1 MTGLSTPT
9 PVNHRDVNT
18 DEVLRPTVRA
28 VGPVACD
35 LLPERIDALTRVLAA
50 RDSALLSEF
59 GHLRGDFKDLAL
71 SVRELTAEIKPLAHD
86 RVDSKALE
94 KARAEVH
101 AQQATVSK
109 AWADLFS
116 SPTTKAVIAAIVG
129 AIASAGLLRSCVLVE
144 PPPEPAEAHADGA
157 FWRGR

>member
-1 MTGLSTPT
+1 MTPSPT
-9 PVNHRDVNT
+9 PSANHVREVT

-50 RDSALLSEF
+50 RDSAMLSEL
-59 GHLRGDFKDLAL
+59 GHMRCDLKDLTA
-71 SVRELTAEIKPLAHD
+71 SVRELTVALQPIVQD
-86 RVDSKALE
+86 RVDQ
-94 KARAEVH
+94 RAEEKVRSELH
-101 AQQATVSK
+101 QRQETVSK

-144 PPPEPAEAHADGA
+144 PPPEPVEAHADGA